1 MSKILGLEECHIR
14 GPNASSLTELLDE
27 VRLVVYEE

>member
-1 MSKILGLEECHIR
+1 MSKILGLQECCVC
-14 GPNASSLTELLDE
+14 GSNASSLTELLDE